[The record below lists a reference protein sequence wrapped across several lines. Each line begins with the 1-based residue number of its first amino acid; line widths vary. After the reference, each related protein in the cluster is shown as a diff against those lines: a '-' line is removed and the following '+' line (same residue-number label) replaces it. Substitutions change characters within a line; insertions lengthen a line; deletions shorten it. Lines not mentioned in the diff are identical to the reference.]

1 MNPTTKRRTGFQ
13 ARSTDPSE
21 ASNDH
26 LTRRRFLT
34 RGSAG
39 IGAIALA
46 SLLRDGNADELLPH
60 IAPKAKRVIYLH
72 MSGGPSQIETFD
84 PKPQL
89 EKWHGKEIPPSVRGK
104 QRLTTMTRTQ
114 AKILV
119 AKSEHQFAQVGNAG
133 LSMNVLFEE
142 TAKVVDEL
150 CVIRSLQTDPINH
163 DPAVTFLQTGSP
175 LAGRPAMGSWLSYGL
190 GSENA
195 NLPAFVVLMS
205 GGGGQP
211 VPSRYWHN
219 GFLPS
224 RHQGVQFQS
233 QGDPVLYLSNP
244 KGISHENRGQMIKRI
259 SELNRLRHAQVGD
272 PEIEARIDAFQL
284 AYRMQTSVPEL
295 MDISAESPHT
305 LESYGAKPGGGSFA
319 NNCLLA
325 RRLAESGVRFIQ
337 LYDRGWDHHDN
348 ITKSIPGKIKSVDKP
363 SAALIRDL
371 KERGMLDETLVIWG
385 GEFGRT
391 AYAQTRSKI
400 FGRDHHPRC
409 FSIWMAGGGIRPG
422 VVHGETD
429 DFSYNVAK
437 DGVHVH
443 DLQATMM
450 HLLGI
455 DHERLTFRFKGRDFR
470 LTDVHGKVIRQILA

>member
-1 MNPTTKRRTGFQ
+1 M
-13 ARSTDPSE
+13 
-21 ASNDH
+21 NDH
-26 LTRRRFLT
+26 PLIRRQFLT

-39 IGAIALA
+39 LGAAALHG
-46 SLLRDGNADELLPH
+46 LLHGATLPDF
-60 IAPKAKRVIYLH
+60 APKAKRVIYLH

-89 EKWHGKEIPPSVRGK
+89 EKWHDKEIPPSVRGN

-119 AKSEHQFAQVGNAG
+119 AKSEHKFAQFGASG
-133 LSMNVLFEE
+133 QTMNIEFKE
-142 TAKVVDEL
+142 TAKIADEI
-150 CVIRSLQTDPINH
+150 CIIRSMYTEPINH

-175 LAGRPAMGSWLSYGL
+175 LAGRPAMGSWLSWGL

-195 NLPAFVVLMS
+195 NLPAYVVLS
-205 GGGGQP
+205 SGGGQP

-224 RHQGVQFQS
+224 RHQGVKFQS
-233 QGDPVLYLSNP
+233 QGDPVLYLTNP
-244 KGISHENRGQMIKRI
+244 KGITHENRGKIIDRI
-259 SELNRLRHAQVGD
+259 SELNRLRHAEVGD

-284 AYRMQTSVPEL
+284 AYRMQTSVPQL
-295 MDISAESPHT
+295 MDISKEPKEV
-305 LESYGAKPGGGSFA
+305 LERYGASPGAASFS

-337 LYDRGWDHHDN
+337 IYDRGWDHHGSVTKN
-348 ITKSIPGKIKSVDKP
+348 ITNKIEQTDKP
-363 SAALIRDL
+363 CAALIRDL

-391 AYAQTRSKI
+391 AYAQTRDAV

-409 FSIWMAGGGIRPG
+409 FSIWMAGGGIKG
-422 VVHGETD
+422 GTTIGETD
-429 DFSYNVAK
+429 DFSYNIAK

-443 DLQATMM
+443 DLQATIL

-455 DHERLTFRFKGRDFR
+455 DHERLTYRFKGRDFR
-470 LTDVHGKVIRQILA
+470 LTDVHGRIVHEILS

>member
-1 MNPTTKRRTGFQ
+1 MIEPHQ
-13 ARSTDPSE
+13 DP
-21 ASNDH
+21 

-39 IGAIALA
+39 IGAAALA
-46 SLLRDGNADELLPH
+46 SLLRDGSADELLPH
-60 IAPKAKRVIYLH
+60 FAPKAKRVIYLH

-89 EKWHGKEIPPSVRGK
+89 EKWHGKEIPPTVRGK

-119 AKSEHQFAQVGNAG
+119 AKSEHKFMQVGDAG
-133 LSMNVLFEE
+133 LEMNVLFKE

-150 CVIRSLQTDPINH
+150 CFIRSLSTEPINH
-163 DPAVTFLQTGSP
+163 DPAVTFLQTGS
-175 LAGRPAMGSWLSYGL
+175 LLSGRPSMGSWLSYGL

-195 NLPAFVVLMS
+195 NLPTFLVLLS
-205 GGGGQP
+205 GGGQP

-224 RHQGVQFQS
+224 KHQGVQFQS
-233 QGDPVLYLSNP
+233 KGDPVLYLSNP
-244 KGISHENRGQMIKRI
+244 QGISHENRGKMIERI
-259 SELNRLRHAQVGD
+259 SELNRLRHLQVGD

-284 AYRMQTSVPEL
+284 AYRMQTSVPDL
-295 MDISAESPHT
+295 MDISRESPAT
-305 LESYGAKPGGGSFA
+305 LEAYGAKPGGGSFA

-325 RRLAESGVRFIQ
+325 RRLAEAGVRFIQ

-348 ITKSIPGKIKSVDKP
+348 ITKNIPGKINTVDRA

-371 KERGMLDETLVIWG
+371 KQRGMLEETLVIWG

-391 AYAQTRSKI
+391 AYAQTRSKA

-409 FSIWMAGGGIRPG
+409 FSIWMAGGGIKG
-422 VVHGETD
+422 GIVHGETD
-429 DFSYNVAK
+429 DFSYNVARDK
-437 DGVHVH
+437 VHVH
-443 DLQATMM
+443 DLQATIL

-455 DHERLTFRFKGRDFR
+455 DHEHLTFRFKGRDFR
-470 LTDVHGKVIRQILA
+470 LTDVHGHVVHQLLA

>member
-1 MNPTTKRRTGFQ
+1 M
-13 ARSTDPSE
+13 TDPIQ
-21 ASNDH
+21 DPY
-26 LTRRRFLT
+26 TRRQFLN

-39 IGAIALA
+39 LGAAALA
-46 SLLRDGNADELLPH
+46 SLLNGSEGAGILLPH

-89 EKWHGKEIPPSVRGK
+89 EDWHGKEIPPSVRGN

-119 AKSEHQFAQVGNAG
+119 AKSEHKFTRFGKSGQT
-133 LSMNVLFEE
+133 MNVLFKE
-142 TAKVVDEL
+142 TGKIADEL
-150 CVIRSLQTDPINH
+150 CVIRSLYTEPINH
-163 DPAVTFLQTGSP
+163 DPAVTFLQSGSP
-175 LAGRPAMGSWLSYGL
+175 LAGRPSMGSWLSYGL
-190 GSENA
+190 GSENS
-195 NLPAFVVLMS
+195 NLPAFVVMLS

-244 KGISHENRGQMIKRI
+244 KGISHENRGRIIGRI
-259 SELNRLRHAQVGD
+259 SELNRMRFEQVGD

-295 MDISAESPHT
+295 MDISKESPET
-305 LESYGAKPGGGSFA
+305 LERYGAKPGAASFA

-325 RRLAESGVRFIQ
+325 RRLAEAGVRFIQ
-337 LYDRGWDHHDN
+337 LYDRGWDHHDK
-348 ITKSIPGKIKSVDKP
+348 ITPEVTKKINQADRP
-363 SAALIRDL
+363 SAALVRDL
-371 KERGMLDETLVIWG
+371 KDRGMLDDTLVIWG

-391 AYAQTRSKI
+391 AYAQTRNKV

-409 FSIWMAGGGIRPG
+409 FSIWMAGGGIKPG
-422 VVHGETD
+422 ITYGETD
-429 DFSYNVAK
+429 DFSYNVSK

-443 DLQATMM
+443 DLQATIL

-455 DHERLTFRFKGRDFR
+455 DHQQLSYRFKGRDFR
-470 LTDVHGKVIRQILA
+470 LTDVHGKVVEPILA